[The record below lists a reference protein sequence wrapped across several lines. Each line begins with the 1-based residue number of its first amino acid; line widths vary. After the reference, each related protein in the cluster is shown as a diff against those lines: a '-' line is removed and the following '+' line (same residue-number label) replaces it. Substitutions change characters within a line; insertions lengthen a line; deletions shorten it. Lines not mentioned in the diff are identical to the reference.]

1 MSIAIRPAEN
11 ADGPAVSVM
20 VASILAEYGLK
31 LDPAGIDAD
40 LNDLEANYHRP
51 GGWFVVVEDE
61 FNRLVGSAGL
71 HPLDRETVE
80 LRKMYLRPEM
90 RGFGLGKR
98 LLDDAIQF
106 ARGAGY
112 KKIVLE
118 TNHKLVQAIEL
129 YKARG
134 FKEVTPEGCVSRC
147 DQRWE
152 LAL

>member
-1 MSIAIRPAEN
+1 MSIAIRPAVN
-11 ADGPAVSVM
+11 ADGPAVSAM
-20 VASILAEYGLK
+20 VASILAEYGLT
-31 LDPAGIDAD
+31 LDPAGVDAD
-40 LNDLEANYHRP
+40 LGDLEANYRAP

-98 LLDDAIQF
+98 LLDDAVQF

-112 KKIVLE
+112 KKMVLE
-118 TNHKLVQAIEL
+118 TNGKLVQAIGL
-129 YKARG
+129 YQARG
-134 FKEVTPEGCVSRC
+134 FREVAAGGCASRC